1 MEVSGPRTRDCADN
15 PQMGYRKT
23 TTTATNNKL
32 IIRVIATKATACY
45 RYRYRYAHSQYSY
58 RYMSGKGGRGEEGVT
73 VFELTCAHC
82 SSDYVDDDDDNW
94 IGTAIL
100 LDADDLLQHLR

>member
-1 MEVSGPRTRDCADN
+1 M
-15 PQMGYRKT
+15 
-23 TTTATNNKL
+23 
-32 IIRVIATKATACY
+32 RVIATKATACY

-58 RYMSGKGGRGEEGVT
+58 RYMSGKGERGEEGVT